1 MKKNIN
7 VLTTL
12 ICSIYHA
19 EVIPAEEARRWL
31 DKDEEFVVGFRFP
44 DLQKA
49 YYLMTL
55 NDARILTREQY
66 EFHAVHQE
74 YPFPDMRFIV
84 YKDKNGEY
92 GYRITKGVAS
102 ALDNLIESW
111 ENWED

>member
-66 EFHAVHQE
+66 EF
-74 YPFPDMRFIV
+74 PDMRFIV